1 MLDTLKAQLA
11 DTLNVAAA
19 FFPSLIGGLAIIAI
33 GWLLAKLLRSL
44 SVRLLQS
51 CNDLLGRLLQGDS
64 LRYLR
69 LSPGTIRFI
78 GHGVFWLI
86 LLVFAVA
93 AIRVWGLTEL
103 ALWLDGL
110 VGHLPRLATGILIII
125 AGYILAGA
133 IKNIATHA
141 ALSANINQ
149 PELVGRAAQALLI
162 TIAAIIGLD
171 QMGIN
176 VTFLAMLLA
185 ITFAAILTGFMLAFG
200 LGARQLVADLVAVRH
215 LRTFVKPG
223 QLAKVGDIQGRVLE
237 FTATGMVVETEGGRT
252 LVGASRCL
260 LESVSVITPEQD
272 DAQV

>member
-11 DTLNVAAA
+11 DTLNTVTA
-19 FFPSLIGGLAIIAI
+19 FLPVLVGGLAIIAI

-44 SVRLLQS
+44 SIRLLQS
-51 CNDLLGRLLQGDS
+51 CNGLLGRLLQGDS

-78 GHGVFWLI
+78 GHGVFWLT
-86 LLVFAVA
+86 LLVFAAA

-103 ALWLDGL
+103 ALWLDGM
-110 VGHLPRLATGILIII
+110 VSHLPRLATGILIII
-125 AGYILAGA
+125 AGYILGGA
-133 IKNIATHA
+133 IKNIGTHA

-149 PELVGRAAQALLI
+149 PELAGRVSQVLVV
-162 TIAAIIGLD
+162 TVIAVIGLD

-185 ITFAAILTGFMLAFG
+185 ITFAAILAGFMLAFG

-237 FTATGMVVETEGGRT
+237 FTATGMVVESDRGRT
-252 LVGASRCL
+252 LLGASRCL
-260 LESVSVITPEQD
+260 RDAVTVLTPEQD
-272 DAQV
+272 DAQI